1 MGIMENGFVS
11 MRFTRRRFICAWG
24 KPMLGSGPRAGKM
37 GPRVGGVPYV
47 PKISW
52 ILARKHVVIGCVDLK

>member
-11 MRFTRRRFICAWG
+11 MRFTRRRFICTWG

-47 PKISW
+47 PKIFW
-52 ILARKHVVIGCVDLK
+52 ILA